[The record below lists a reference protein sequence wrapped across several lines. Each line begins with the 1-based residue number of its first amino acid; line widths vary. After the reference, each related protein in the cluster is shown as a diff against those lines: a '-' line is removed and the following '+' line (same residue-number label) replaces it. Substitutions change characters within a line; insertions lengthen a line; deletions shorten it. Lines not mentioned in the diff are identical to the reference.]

1 MGMFELF
8 LMRQLAGQKLGYL
21 ALLLEKGIGLPL
33 HVMAALEA
41 AIHSA
46 DCEMDGRVKPAHD
59 MVWIAAI

>member
-1 MGMFELF
+1 M
-8 LMRQLAGQKLGYL
+8 YL
-21 ALLLEKGIGLPL
+21 WWRNPTDVMAGLPL

>member
-1 MGMFELF
+1 
-8 LMRQLAGQKLGYL
+8 
-21 ALLLEKGIGLPL
+21 
-33 HVMAALEA
+33 MAALEA